1 MKKIFTFLALCFV
14 LGASAQVDTVP
25 AFKKNPNIPKFELL
39 QTDSTWFSNKDIP
52 KNKPVVIVY
61 FSPECGHCQL
71 TAQEFAKS
79 MDELKDMFL
88 IWVSRY
94 SPEQIKKFAEEYQLN
109 RFENVRLGRDTKYFI
124 PVFYDI
130 KFTPFMAVYNNK
142 GKLVKTYPEG
152 THPDTL
158 AHLIFPA
165 KY

>member
-14 LGASAQVDTVP
+14 LGANAQADTVP
-25 AFKKNPNIPKFELL
+25 AFKKNPHIPAFEIL
-39 QTDSTWFSNKDIP
+39 QTDSTWFANTDIP

-79 MDELKDMFL
+79 MDELKDVFL

-130 KFTPFMAVYNNK
+130 KFTPFMAVYDKK